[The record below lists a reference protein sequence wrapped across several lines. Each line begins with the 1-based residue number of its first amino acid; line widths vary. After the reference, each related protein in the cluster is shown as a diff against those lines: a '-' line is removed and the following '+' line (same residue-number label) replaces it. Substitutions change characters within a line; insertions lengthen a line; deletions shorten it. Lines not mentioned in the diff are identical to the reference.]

1 MRYLVTVSQFAPL
14 VPLIIILVWWNR
26 SDRVNRIVGII
37 LIAWL
42 VAELIQFITRLNN
55 IQNLWI
61 SYLLTPVQLVLM
73 ALYYRELLPQ
83 RRMLVYSVFALGFL
97 IAIVE
102 TLIRP
107 LTALNSVSLLYQ
119 CFTIV
124 FVGMLCFYQMLSR
137 GIFKYVW
144 SNGAFVILF
153 MGSAVYYSAFLNLD
167 NMNLLRM
174 LSTGHTVLLI
184 FVYTLL
190 TVEAWKPL

>member
-1 MRYLVTVSQFAPL
+1 M
-14 VPLIIILVWWNR
+14 
-26 SDRVNRIVGII
+26 
-37 LIAWL
+37 IAWL